1 LSLSP
6 DFDISLEKSPLEPVS
21 IQEVEKARVMKF
33 TLLIAALLLVTACAA
48 TSTSHGKRGS
58 RGLHINCSGLTSS
71 WTQCEKEAE
80 SACGPAGY
88 RTLAKSSDVK
98 EEPDDYVFGLNP
110 AGYSTR
116 SMIVKCRKSSA
127 FK

>member
-1 LSLSP
+1 
-6 DFDISLEKSPLEPVS
+6 
-21 IQEVEKARVMKF
+21 MKF

-48 TSTSHGKRGS
+48 TSTSHGKRGN
-58 RGLHINCSGLTSS
+58 RGLHINWSGLTSS
-71 WTQCEKEAE
+71 WAQCEKEAE

-88 RTLAKSSDVK
+88 RTLAKSSDAK
-98 EEPDDYVFGLNP
+98 EDPDDYVFGLNP

>member
-1 LSLSP
+1 MVYCQSSFSIEFLL
-6 DFDISLEKSPLEPVS
+6 LEPVS
-21 IQEVEKARVMKF
+21 LPEADKARVMKF

-58 RGLHINCSGLTSS
+58 RGMHITCSGLTSS
-71 WTQCEKEAE
+71 WAQCEKEAE

-116 SMIVKCRKSSA
+116 SMIVKCRKSTA

>member
-1 LSLSP
+1 MQRSRRSQRIPSTLTLSI
-6 DFDISLEKSPLEPVS
+6 D
-21 IQEVEKARVMKF
+21 EVAKARVMKLI
-33 TLLIAALLLVTACAA
+33 LLIAALLLVTACSA
-48 TSTSHGKRGS
+48 TSTSHGKRGN

-71 WTQCEKEAE
+71 WQQCVKEAE

-98 EEPDDYVFGLNP
+98 EDPDDYVFGLNP

-116 SMIVKCRKSSA
+116 SMIVKCRKSTA
-127 FK
+127 FQ